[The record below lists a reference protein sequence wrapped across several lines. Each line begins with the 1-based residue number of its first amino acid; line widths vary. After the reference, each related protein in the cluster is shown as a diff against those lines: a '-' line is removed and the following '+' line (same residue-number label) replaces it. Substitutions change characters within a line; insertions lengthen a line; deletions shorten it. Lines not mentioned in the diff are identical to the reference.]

1 MKRQHT
7 ALTRSTQAVSPRDT
21 DKNEMLNDA
30 PKADSSRILWVDGV
44 GGFLLVD
51 REEVVIG
58 QATASSKADVAIVGD
73 LSRQAAAIRRTES
86 DYLLQPLQPTQV
98 DGISIDRPLL
108 LSEKATIQLGQRVQ
122 LEFSKPSPLSA
133 TACLKLT
140 SMNRFKPNVD
150 GILLLADSCIVGP
163 NPGSHVACPSWGKEL
178 LLFRNG
184 EDWYFRTLD
193 EVLVNGAPD
202 QGQIL
207 VKPGL
212 RMQGEDFSLSIE

>member
-7 ALTRSTQAVSPRDT
+7 ALTRRTQAVPPRDT
-21 DKNEMLNDA
+21 DKNEMLNEA
-30 PKADSSRILWVDGV
+30 PNADSSRILWIDGV

-51 REEVVIG
+51 RQEVVIG
-58 QATASSKADVAIVGD
+58 QATASSKADIAIVGD

-86 DYLLQPLQPTQV
+86 DYLLQTLQPTHV
-98 DGISIDRPLL
+98 DNVSIDRPLL
-108 LSEKATIQLGQRVQ
+108 LSDSATIQLGQRVQ

-133 TACLKLT
+133 TACMKLS

-150 GILLLADSCIVGP
+150 GILLLADSCIIGP
-163 NPGSHVACPSWGKEL
+163 NPGSHVACPSWSKEL

-193 EVLVNGAPD
+193 EVLVNGKPD
-202 QGQIL
+202 KGQIAL
-207 VKPGL
+207 ESGL
-212 RMQGEDFSLSIE
+212 RIQGEDFSLSVE